1 MNINKWLQGTK
12 AVKRTKRGVAKK
24 KPVDREAIKTNVAQ
38 KGGAIGDIAR
48 QRKKRDKAL
57 EEIMK
62 GS

>member
-12 AVKRTKRGVAKK
+12 AVKRTKRGVAKRK
-24 KPVDREAIKTNVAQ
+24 AVNRGVIKTNIAK
-38 KGGAIGDIAR
+38 KGGPIGDIAR